1 MRDACWNASIRG
13 MKRSV
18 LIVDDHDGFRG
29 RARALLVAAGYDIVG
44 EAGDGESGIRAT
56 LDLRPD
62 VVLLD
67 VQLPDMSGFDV
78 ARRIRQVPEPPA
90 VVLISSREASDY
102 GGRVGRSGA
111 VGFISKA
118 DLSAGAMR
126 SVLRGG
132 KR

>member
-1 MRDACWNASIRG
+1 

-18 LIVDDHDGFRG
+18 LIVDDHGGFRG

-78 ARRIRQVPEPPA
+78 AGGSGRYRSHRR
-90 VVLISSREASDY
+90 SC
-102 GGRVGRSGA
+102 
-111 VGFISKA
+111 
-118 DLSAGAMR
+118 
-126 SVLRGG
+126 
-132 KR
+132 